1 MTQIPAPWLGQY
13 GEIPAHLDYFE
24 GTMWEGVAKIA
35 RENPT
40 WIAYDF
46 MGKSTSYAQFER
58 NVIRCANAL
67 REIGVRRSDRV
78 MVCLPNCPQAVELFY
93 AINAIGALSVMVHP
107 LSGEKEIEFY
117 LKDSGC
123 RVAVALDQFCGK
135 FAAVRDNTALN
146 LLIVTSAAD
155 ALPPLTAIGYKLTS
169 GRKIPKIP
177 ESDTVFL
184 WNSFLRNGT
193 ADTFDVC
200 GKSAD
205 PAVIL
210 YSGGTTGVAKGI
222 VLSNGNFNAL
232 ARQVIA
238 TNPMFRPGD
247 RMLALMPVFHGFGL
261 GVSIHSMLFHGG
273 RCLLV
278 PRFTVKTLTKLLKK
292 EKCNF
297 IAGVPSLYEALLREP
312 SAQSLDLSSL
322 KGVYSGGD
330 SLSVGLKKRLDAFL
344 KEHGSPVSVREGYG
358 TTECVT
364 ASCLTPCHTF
374 REGSIGVPF
383 PDMFYKIVKVD
394 TEEEVPYGEA
404 GEICLS
410 GPTVMLGYLDR
421 PEETAKTLRRHADGR
436 TWVHTGDLGSMDKD
450 GYVYFRQRIKRLIVT
465 NGYNVYPSQIE
476 NVLDSMEEVHLS
488 CVIGVPDPLR
498 MQAVKAFVV
507 LKEGIAPSEET
518 KEKILEQCRSYVAKY
533 ALPRQIEFRD
543 SLPKTPV
550 GKVAYRVLEEEELKK
565 SGK

>member
-1 MTQIPAPWLGQY
+1 
-13 GEIPAHLDYFE
+13 
-24 GTMWEGVAKIA
+24 
-35 RENPT
+35 
-40 WIAYDF
+40 
-46 MGKSTSYAQFER
+46 
-58 NVIRCANAL
+58 
-67 REIGVRRSDRV
+67 
-78 MVCLPNCPQAVELFY
+78 
-93 AINAIGALSVMVHP
+93 
-107 LSGEKEIEFY
+107 
-117 LKDSGC
+117 
-123 RVAVALDQFCGK
+123 
-135 FAAVRDNTALN
+135 
-146 LLIVTSAAD
+146 LIVTSAAD

-232 ARQVIA
+232 AHQVIA

-383 PDMFYKIVKVD
+383 PDMYYKIVSVG
-394 TEEEVPYGEA
+394 TEDEVP
-404 GEICLS
+404 
-410 GPTVMLGYLDR
+410 
-421 PEETAKTLRRHADGR
+421 
-436 TWVHTGDLGSMDKD
+436 
-450 GYVYFRQRIKRLIVT
+450 
-465 NGYNVYPSQIE
+465 
-476 NVLDSMEEVHLS
+476 
-488 CVIGVPDPLR
+488 
-498 MQAVKAFVV
+498 
-507 LKEGIAPSEET
+507 
-518 KEKILEQCRSYVAKY
+518 
-533 ALPRQIEFRD
+533 
-543 SLPKTPV
+543 
-550 GKVAYRVLEEEELKK
+550 
-565 SGK
+565 